1 MNCSYSRC
9 IFTFGKKK
17 KTLTCD
23 IIFCKTSVLRIRS
36 FGALT
41 LHDFN
46 KNIKHRIRERIRER
60 EKNLGG
66 NYCYDKSKTSVNCV
80 WLNYETKRH
89 VII

>member
-9 IFTFGKKK
+9 IFAFEKKKKK
-17 KTLTCD
+17 KTLTWD
-23 IIFCKTSVLRIRS
+23 VIFCKTSVLRIRS

-46 KNIKHRIRERIRER
+46 KNIKHRIREG

-66 NYCYDKSKTSVNCV
+66 IVVT
-80 WLNYETKRH
+80 TK
-89 VII
+89 VKPQ